1 MATRS
6 FKIGGRGKSVVTVSD
21 VGSDAGTMP
30 AVDVMAE
37 FANSLTSEQ
46 AIRLYDAADPLSHL
60 DRTEIEGMTDGGL
73 LDALEQGDL
82 VTMGVEDASV
92 PGADLGD
99 ADFGS
104 LVPYALL
111 SDTDAAKRDALLEV
125 ANNGAGGSVI
135 LDGVGDVVSSLACEP
150 DMVNVLA
157 ALRADDD
164 GMGCMMPIMNAESI
178 VVSDVLPS
186 LAEPVVSDSE
196 AFDALVDIVAL
207 DAEFEGESALIDAPA
222 ADLGEYG
229 LGMALS
235 HGMDCYGLEGE
246 AARATGYSESGLRI
260 DDAAVHH
267 APIRVALDI
276 SALDLAR
283 FVGGATVELTFGGVV
298 IGTMLPAN
306 GDGGGKR
313 GKASRAGK
321 VASNGVATPSASKAA
336 RDWLAFDAR
345 AVWGDSDKPW
355 SKGYVK
361 VWTAIRDAAERLD
374 IDSLRAFD
382 FAGARDDAS
391 GNSFSKS
398 NGSYLRAQIARVAG
412 LIAERDAALDAE
424 FGFKL
429 AAD

>member
-1 MATRS
+1 MANRS

-30 AVDVMAE
+30 AVDVVAE

-60 DRTEIEGMTDGGL
+60 DRTEIDGMTDSAL
-73 LDALEQGDL
+73 LDALQQGDL

-92 PGADLGD
+92 PGADLGHAVPEGWTFVD
-99 ADFGS
+99 TSVAD
-104 LVPYALL
+104 
-111 SDTDAAKRDALLEV
+111 
-125 ANNGAGGSVI
+125 NGAGGSVI
-135 LDGVGDVVSSLACEP
+135 LDGVGDVVSTLACEP
-150 DMVNVLA
+150 DVTNVLA

-164 GMGCMMPIMNAESI
+164 GMGCMLPILNAESI

-186 LAEPVVSDSE
+186 LAEPVVSDSD
-196 AFDALVDIVAL
+196 ALDALVDVVMGDIGEAVAL
-207 DAEFEGESALIDAPA
+207 DAEFGGESAA
-222 ADLGEYG
+222 AGEFG
-229 LGMALS
+229 LGVALS

-260 DDAAVHH
+260 DDGAVH

-306 GDGGGKR
+306 GGGGGKR
-313 GKASRAGK
+313 GKAPRAVK
-321 VASNGVATPSASKAA
+321 VAGNGVATPAAPKAA

-361 VWTAIRDAAERLD
+361 VWTAIRDAADRLD